1 MAEEMQ
7 AQEAEEQVEAQDGT
21 DWQAKY
27 EAMREHMRDWEKKA
41 KANQSAADELEKLK
55 TEQMSEQEKANARAE
70 KAEAELAELKA
81 AAQRAQDAQDI
92 ANAYGVP
99 LWMLQFCADGE
110 AMEAFARKYKAE
122 QPVVHAAATATSS
135 RIVREGEKTN
145 AQIFAD
151 SIGALLK

>member
-1 MAEEMQ
+1 MAEETQ
-7 AQEAEEQVEAQDGT
+7 AQETTEQAEAQPET

-27 EAMREHMRDWEKKA
+27 EAMREHMRDWERKA

-55 TEQMSEQEKANARAE
+55 TEQMTEQEKANARAE

-81 AAQRAQDAQDI
+81 AAQKAQDAQEI
-92 ANAYGVP
+92 ASADGVP
-99 LWMLQFCADGE
+99 LWMLEFCSDRE
-110 AMEAFARKYKAE
+110 AMEAFAKKFKAE

-135 RIVREGEKTN
+135 RIVRESEKSN

-151 SIGALLK
+151 SVGALLK